1 MRNKAAAFLALFA
14 AAALFCACALVYFD
28 ANAAELALE
37 TATLYGDAD
46 AARGVRVEDEV
57 RLNDRLV
64 WELGADLT
72 DGSHDTK
79 SHWELM
85 RRRAGNYEHEPEPEI
100 MVKQPYLSGKYYNID
115 EETVFDYPFQ
125 ERIYRELAAKLEG
138 DGIVSERIKLADY
151 VENYELYAYYS
162 PDGRGFDGTADY
174 TFTLPV
180 PESAV
185 VEVTLERDGGSDD
198 LDINHVMPQNYYSQ
212 SVYDGEDIYLLF
224 DAREDGELL
233 DGAALPGGD
242 WGVYRVPVSDGG
254 ADFENVENIY
264 ALGTEWES
272 ARLTVEPERERLL
285 LFTGEDGG
293 VYLTVIDTESDCVLG
308 RMELISAE
316 EIAALGWGDESALLH
331 DMNVYTGSG
340 YFAVKI
346 RDIVAAAE
354 QYAGAYERLFVL
366 GLSSLPTPDG
376 ERSTGGQRLDFVR
389 DGERFIMLESGETY
403 AEPRG
408 VYPHYRR
415 VCVFERGELAYCG
428 WLECQLDT
436 GLMEYAW
443 MSSGTYNPLEYSLRF
458 DASVYVDTAEGGRQ

>member
-1 MRNKAAAFLALFA
+1 MRSKSAAFLALFA
-14 AAALFCACALVYFD
+14 AAALFCVCALVYFD

-37 TATLYGDAD
+37 TTALYGDEH

-64 WELGADLT
+64 WELGAEL

-85 RRRAGNYEHEPEPEI
+85 RWRSGGRDTEPEI
-100 MVKQPYLSGKYYNID
+100 MLTVLLSAEGGYYNID
-115 EETVFDYPFQ
+115 EETAFNNPVL

-138 DGIVSERIKLADY
+138 DGSVSERIKLADY
-151 VENYELYAYYS
+151 AESYELYAYYS
-162 PDGRGFDGTADY
+162 PDGRGFDGPPGY

-185 VEVTLERDGGSDD
+185 VEVALERDGGIEELAID
-198 LDINHVMPQNYYSQ
+198 HVTPQNYYSQ
-212 SVYDGEDIYLLF
+212 SVYDGEDIYLLLNM
-224 DAREDGELL
+224 REDGELL

-242 WGVYRVPVSDGG
+242 WGVYRVPASDGG

-458 DASVYVDTAEGGRQ
+458 DASVYVDIAEGGRQ

>member
-1 MRNKAAAFLALFA
+1 MKSKSAAFLALFA

-28 ANAAELALE
+28 ANAAVLALE
-37 TATLYGDAD
+37 TATLYGDEH

-64 WELGADLT
+64 WELSADLT

-79 SHWELM
+79 SRWEIV
-85 RRRAGNYEHEPEPEI
+85 RWRTGNYEPEPEI
-100 MVKQPYLSGKYYNID
+100 TVEQSGVSGDYYDVD

-125 ERIYRELAAKLEG
+125 ERIYRELAAKLDG
-138 DGIVSERIKLADY
+138 DGTVSERIKLADY
-151 VENYELYAYYS
+151 AESYELYAYYS
-162 PDGRGFDGTADY
+162 PDGRGFDGPPGY

-180 PESAV
+180 PENAV
-185 VEVTLERDGGSDD
+185 VEATLERDGGSDD
-198 LDINHVMPQNYYSQ
+198 LEINHVTPQNYYSQ

-242 WGVYRVPVSDGG
+242 WGVYRVHVPDGG

-264 ALGTEWES
+264 ALSSDWES
-272 ARLTVEPERERLL
+272 ARLTIEPERERLL

-366 GLSSLPTPDG
+366 GLSSLPMPDG
-376 ERSTGGQRLDFVR
+376 ERSTGGQRLEFAR
-389 DGERFIMLESGETY
+389 DGERFIMLESGETHG
-403 AEPRG
+403 EPRG

-415 VCVFERGELAYCG
+415 VCVFERGKLAYCG

-436 GLMEYAW
+436 GL
-443 MSSGTYNPLEYSLRF
+443 LEYSWRADVGYNTSNSSLDY
-458 DASVYVDTAEGGRQ
+458 DASVYVDTVEGGRQ

>member
-1 MRNKAAAFLALFA
+1 MKSKAAAFLALFA

-28 ANAAELALE
+28 VNAAELALE
-37 TATLYGDAD
+37 TATLYGDEH

-72 DGSHDTK
+72 DGIHDTN
-79 SHWELM
+79 SHWELA
-85 RRRAGNYEHEPEPEI
+85 RRRTGNYEHEPEPEI
-100 MVKQPYLSGKYYNID
+100 MVKQPYLNGKYYNID

-125 ERIYRELAAKLEG
+125 ERIYRELAAKLDG
-138 DGIVSERIKLADY
+138 DGTVSERIKLSDY

-162 PDGRGFDGTADY
+162 PDGRGFDGTAGY

-185 VEVTLERDGGSDD
+185 VEAVLERDGGSDD
-198 LDINHVMPQNYYSQ
+198 LEINHVTPQNYYSQ

-224 DAREDGELL
+224 DMREDGGLL

-242 WGVYRVPVSDGG
+242 WGVYRVPVPDGG

-264 ALGTEWES
+264 ALGSDWES
-272 ARLTVEPERERLL
+272 ARLVVEPERERPL

-316 EIAALGWGDESALLH
+316 EIAALGLGDESALLH

-366 GLSSLPTPDG
+366 GLSSLPMPDG